1 VNTSHN
7 ASVNSSGAHSSPAI
21 SRTFAHVSI
30 PGGGA
35 FEILSMPRVR
45 DLPTPGGG
53 EAPT

>member
-1 VNTSHN
+1 MHQSIPVMPIPPQALVGHLL
-7 ASVNSSGAHSSPAI
+7 
-21 SRTFAHVSI
+21 TFQS

-35 FEILSMPRVR
+35 FEILSVPRVR